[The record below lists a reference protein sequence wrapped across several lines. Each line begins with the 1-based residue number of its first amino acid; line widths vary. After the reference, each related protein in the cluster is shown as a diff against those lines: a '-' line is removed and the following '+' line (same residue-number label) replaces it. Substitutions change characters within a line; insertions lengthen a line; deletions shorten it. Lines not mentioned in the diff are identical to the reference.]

1 MTRMHKDVGEDLP
14 RGKHSSWSGHITS
27 KHSPEHTDS
36 SKVDGAGM
44 HVREQHAPGLAELA
58 GLERALLHETVH
70 RDMEHE
76 ACPEK
81 IGSRGR
87 NMVGELASLSSQNT
101 QQTPRPGTPTHCPG
115 GLHSLHT

>member
-14 RGKHSSWSGHITS
+14 LGKHSSWSGHVTS

-44 HVREQHAPGLAELA
+44 HVREQHAPGLAGLA

-76 ACPEK
+76 ARPGM
-81 IGSRGR
+81 IGSWGR

-101 QQTPRPGTPTHCPG
+101 QQTPRPGTITPYFYCRIN
-115 GLHSLHT
+115 